1 MTSVVILDDDQETLD
16 NLSTYLKMHDIET
29 LGTATDG
36 SYGLELYE
44 KHNPDF
50 IITDYNMPKRDGL
63 FVIDSVKKVYPEC
76 KIIVLSGFA
85 SAEVKLQSYSSE
97 GVTVLEKPVNN
108 EELLALLK

>member
-1 MTSVVILDDDQETLD
+1 MTSVVIIDDDQDTID
-16 NLSTYLKMHDIET
+16 NLSTYLKMHGIET

-36 SYGLELYE
+36 SFGLELYE

-50 IITDYNMPKRDGL
+50 IITDYNMPKHDGL

-85 SAEVKLQSYSSE
+85 SAEVKLQSYSS
-97 GVTVLEKPVNN
+97 GVSVLEKPVNN

>member
-1 MTSVVILDDDQETLD
+1 MTSVVIIDDDQETID
-16 NLSTYLKMHDIET
+16 NLSAYLKMHGIET
-29 LGTATDG
+29 LGTALDG
-36 SYGLELYE
+36 SFGLELYE
-44 KHNPDF
+44 KYNPDF

-63 FVIDSVKKVYPEC
+63 FVIDSVKKVHPDC

-97 GVTVLEKPVNN
+97 GVSVLEKPVNN